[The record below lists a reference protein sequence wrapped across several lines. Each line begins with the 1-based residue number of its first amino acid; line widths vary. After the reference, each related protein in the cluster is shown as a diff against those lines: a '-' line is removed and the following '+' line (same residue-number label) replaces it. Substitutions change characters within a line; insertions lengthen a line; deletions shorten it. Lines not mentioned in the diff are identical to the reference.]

1 MANFR
6 SFRLTSLIFRRSVH
20 WPHHE
25 GMNTKIQVLLATA
38 LLSCLGIRAQPQSTT
53 VQDQPKPQQAQPPT
67 PGQITPAP
75 DGLDDDPAFK
85 RLSPEGQAW
94 VRAMTNKL
102 HTAIEQKDIQ
112 ALNRLQ
118 LEVAQRELT
127 GTKFCGDHVIGQ
139 DTFLVALA
147 LGDSRKEEAFVARW
161 LEPEREGIHSAVFTR
176 SRCIASDGDIVDGK
190 RISKILPNSLAVS
203 SQHGLVAYEAL
214 YFDHPAGGP
223 ETPQDVRRGV
233 FIESRFLL
241 EIDPHKASALSG
253 PKDEDRDFSWNAQT
267 ERIDMRPGVALD
279 LVAPSAKPDCSEAP
293 KAKKPRFGLRLPP
306 SVQKTIDQTLR
317 KTADKSG
324 VQIDPKAPN
333 VAIKEAQKAKA
344 QPCPAAPTTAPAAT
358 GGPPAKQ

>member
-1 MANFR
+1 MRTINLLLLVVF
-6 SFRLTSLIFRRSVH
+6 
-20 WPHHE
+20 W
-25 GMNTKIQVLLATA
+25 MNSSPAK
-38 LLSCLGIRAQPQSTT
+38 AQS
-53 VQDQPKPQQAQPPT
+53 QDQPKPQQAQPLA

-75 DGLDDDPAFK
+75 DGLDEDPRFK
-85 RLSPEGQAW
+85 RLSPAEQAW

-102 HTAIEQKDIQ
+102 HTAIEQKDTQ
-112 ALNRLQ
+112 ALDKLQ
-118 LEVAQRELT
+118 LEVAQRDLD

-139 DTFLVALA
+139 GTLLVALA
-147 LGDSRKEEAFVARW
+147 LDDSRKEEAFVARW
-161 LEPEREGIHSAVFTR
+161 LEPERDGIHSAVFTR
-176 SRCIASDGDIVDGK
+176 GRCITSDGAIVDGK
-190 RISKILPNSLAVS
+190 RISKILPNSLAIS

-223 ETPQDVRRGV
+223 EMPQDIRRGV

-267 ERIDMRPGVALD
+267 ERIDMRPGLALD
-279 LVAPSAKPDCSEAP
+279 PVELSAKPDCSEAP

-306 SVQKTIDQTLR
+306 SVQRTIDQTLR

-333 VAIKEAQKAKA
+333 DAIKEAQGAKA
-344 QPCPAAPTTAPAAT
+344 PPCPAVPANTPAAT
-358 GGPPAKQ
+358 GEPPAKQ